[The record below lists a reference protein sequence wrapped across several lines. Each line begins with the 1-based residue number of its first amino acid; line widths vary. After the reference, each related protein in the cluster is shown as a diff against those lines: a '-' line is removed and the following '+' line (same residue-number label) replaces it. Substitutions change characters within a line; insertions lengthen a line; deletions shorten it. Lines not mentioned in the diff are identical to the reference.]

1 MRSGP
6 FAWTMRHGAKIL
18 FVVAIIQFAATVL
31 PSLVTLLA
39 STREMAGNHYY
50 QPANDSMLLQ
60 LSIALQGIGS
70 FALTLFAALV
80 VDRMDRWLASR
91 GTSER
96 DQ

>member
-1 MRSGP
+1 
-6 FAWTMRHGAKIL
+6 
-18 FVVAIIQFAATVL
+18 
-31 PSLVTLLA
+31 
-39 STREMAGNHYY
+39 MAGNHYY